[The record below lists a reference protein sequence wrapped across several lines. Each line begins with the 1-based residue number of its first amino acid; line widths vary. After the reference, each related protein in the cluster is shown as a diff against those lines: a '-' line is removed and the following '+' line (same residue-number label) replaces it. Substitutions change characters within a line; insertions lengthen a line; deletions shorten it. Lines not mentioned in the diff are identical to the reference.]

1 MFNINILENAPLKG
15 MRGGWCGI
23 PIAFLQVKDQEGQT
37 MFLSLGRIETAVKSL
52 CREGMPLGPGDELEP
67 GALINGC
74 YRVEQCIEQSK
85 ARCLYTVTRVSRE
98 EKDHLYTLS
107 AGKQM
112 VVRHQCEMDL
122 PARLFQMEVR
132 QGFLDP
138 VLVQRLLTLCDPRIA
153 STYDVFFLEPYTH
166 LVSEHMGGVRLD
178 GMEGLLTI
186 RDIRIAGTDLCET
199 VALLHRHGIYGMD
212 LRFSNLRILDGRLRL
227 ISLSTS
233 RVSDGLSR
241 GDAFHVQQEDL
252 LRLLDTL
259 ERLAAE
265 YGVMDRSEGL
275 GDLLLA
281 IEDAVTHAPL
291 STRDI
296 HEALKH
302 GKA

>member
-1 MFNINILENAPLKG
+1 
-15 MRGGWCGI
+15 
-23 PIAFLQVKDQEGQT
+23 
-37 MFLSLGRIETAVKSL
+37 
-52 CREGMPLGPGDELEP
+52 
-67 GALINGC
+67 
-74 YRVEQCIEQSK
+74 
-85 ARCLYTVTRVSRE
+85 
-98 EKDHLYTLS
+98 
-107 AGKQM
+107 
-112 VVRHQCEMDL
+112 
-122 PARLFQMEVR
+122 
-132 QGFLDP
+132 
-138 VLVQRLLTLCDPRIA
+138 
-153 STYDVFFLEPYTH
+153 
-166 LVSEHMGGVRLD
+166 
-178 GMEGLLTI
+178 
-186 RDIRIAGTDLCET
+186 
-199 VALLHRHGIYGMD
+199 MD

-227 ISLSTS
+227 ISLITS